1 MKGQDFCRI
10 FLFSLL
16 NLICFLLSIVF
27 LCSSYNIKH
36 HSVFICDKEISS
48 KYNKQ
53 YKGICTLFSFNLI
66 SFLIFIVGLIILIK
80 KDKMDIG
87 NDQSNTNNDDDQN
100 DNNSIYNQNNNNN
113 NNDIMNDKIIGYDN
127 TTQRF
132 RKGNNS
138 QKNRNNQN
146 ENNDIISQNKTLV
159 NILFITF
166 LLCQF
171 FYFLEII
178 VLSSFYGRSNIMET
192 QSKDPKT

>member
-1 MKGQDFCRI
+1 
-10 FLFSLL
+10 
-16 NLICFLLSIVF
+16 
-27 LCSSYNIKH
+27 
-36 HSVFICDKEISS
+36 
-48 KYNKQ
+48 
-53 YKGICTLFSFNLI
+53 
-66 SFLIFIVGLIILIK
+66 
-80 KDKMDIG
+80 MDIG

-192 QSKDPKT
+192 GCKDPKTLTVVYRDLMITGYMF